1 MDKSTLAS
9 IDGRLAKVSGDLS
22 LRLNES
28 ELSIVMQV
36 VGERLNSEY
45 LCVVGQCLG
54 GALEK
59 WDNHFWDN
67 DALTAQVQ
75 CNTSVSFDDAMS
87 KLDNKEF
94 VSFLRGKAD
103 SAKSDTAKGYKSQ
116 ESQDTDR
123 VIQKGKEAGEFL
135 KKEIKKELADI
146 GGDLTGGVSFIKGVL
161 IVVAIVAVVAGA
173 LIINKELER
182 VS

>member
-1 MDKSTLAS
+1 
-9 IDGRLAKVSGDLS
+9 
-22 LRLNES
+22 
-28 ELSIVMQV
+28 
-36 VGERLNSEY
+36 
-45 LCVVGQCLG
+45 
-54 GALEK
+54 
-59 WDNHFWDN
+59 
-67 DALTAQVQ
+67 
-75 CNTSVSFDDAMS
+75 MS